1 MKVNDNV
8 KGRGKWHVWQYKEKS
23 KIAEGMCWGEDE
35 KVISEHVVQS
45 FLESN
50 IRTADYKFENSE
62 NLSMFNNMQFWVIL
76 LISIVFRTETV
87 SHWNTEGAEFELI
100 FPPENWRQRSTWTL
114 AVLHNYVIA
123 FFTVVK
129 PIQKY
134 M

>member
-1 MKVNDNV
+1 MYDSIKRRV
-8 KGRGKWHVWQYKEKS
+8 KLLRACVWGK
-23 KIAEGMCWGEDE
+23 DE

-50 IRTADYKFENSE
+50 IRTTDYKFENSE

-100 FPPENWRQRSTWTL
+100 SPPENWRQRSTWTL